1 MGHPESFRGV
11 DIETH
16 CRGIGLNLLEWCSP
30 PVWEQWFPTHGDA
43 AVPGENYFWKRSLHG
58 LLHTAF
64 SWTDRGHGQ
73 HCERWTEGNREEG
86 CCPITESSWAG
97 KLLFQMSVLGKNAPF
112 LSCAFTC
119 FPLLVIVYTQE
130 NPSVQCSFQP
140 RLITHTVV

>member
-64 SWTDRGHGQ
+64 PGQTEAMGSIVRGGRKVTEKRAAVQSLRALGQ
-73 HCERWTEGNREEG
+73 AN
-86 CCPITESSWAG
+86 
-97 KLLFQMSVLGKNAPF
+97 
-112 LSCAFTC
+112 
-119 FPLLVIVYTQE
+119 
-130 NPSVQCSFQP
+130 CSFRCLCWGKMLP
-140 RLITHTVV
+140 FCPVHSLVSHC